1 MAGCVAPVRTR
12 SLFSSVASDCL
23 HTQRSWPSLSRTR
36 CKGTGRIST
45 QQRQGKT
52 PNTSWASYRQDF
64 SECPLKES
72 VGTRRQEETLHG
84 ALLLTCSHE
93 EVNLF
98 VWHFQSLLCV
108 YIKKGQPRLWAQT
121 EGARKWLIRV
131 YMKHQLM
138 TGTQGTS
145 IMPLPWELHQWSY
158 ICLCIH
164 RLPPWYFFPFPRHC
178 LLPWCHATS
187 LGKEHHCW
195 ARWITLGWGEGQ
207 EWAETS
213 WSALYFKVDQAHA
226 ENSALLSEQ
235 KMRDLLPL
243 QADACK
249 PEQA

>member
-1 MAGCVAPVRTR
+1 M
-12 SLFSSVASDCL
+12 
-23 HTQRSWPSLSRTR
+23 
-36 CKGTGRIST
+36 
-45 QQRQGKT
+45 
-52 PNTSWASYRQDF
+52 
-64 SECPLKES
+64 
-72 VGTRRQEETLHG
+72 GTRRQEETLHG
-84 ALLLTCSHE
+84 VLLLTCSHE

-131 YMKHQLM
+131 YMEHQLM
-138 TGTQGTS
+138 TGMQGTS
-145 IMPLPWELHQWSY
+145 IMPLPWEPHQWSY

-195 ARWITLGWGEGQ
+195 ACWITLGWGEGQ

-249 PEQA
+249 PEQACNCSVKSTGVTCHWDTWFLEER